1 MQITPSGQSHGAT
14 VSGLNLAEPL
24 APATV
29 AALRQAWLEH
39 GVLAFPEQ
47 DLSDDDLE
55 RFTTYFGPFGED
67 PFIAPIPGR
76 KHVIAVQRNKDETAS
91 VFAEGWHT
99 DWSFQVAPPAG
110 TCLYGITIPPH
121 GGNTMF
127 VNQRLALAAMPADL
141 RAELEG
147 KRALHS
153 ARVAYSP
160 DGMYGKAD
168 KTSGRSMEIIANE
181 TATAVQA
188 HPIIRPHPET
198 GIEELYGCF
207 GYIVGIEGM
216 ADADAFDLLK
226 RLHAWQTRPEFQYD
240 HQWQANMLVMWDNR
254 SELHRATGGYE
265 GYDRL
270 LHRTTIGAYAG

>member
-1 MQITPSGQSHGAT
+1 MQIAPSGQSHGARVT
-14 VSGLNLAEPL
+14 DINLAQPL

-29 AALRQAWLEH
+29 TALRQAWLEY

-47 DLSDDDLE
+47 VMSDDDLE
-55 RFTTYFGPFGED
+55 RFTRYFGPFGED
-67 PFIAPIPGR
+67 PFIAPIAGR
-76 KHVIAVQRNKDETAS
+76 EHVIAVRRNKDETAS

-110 TCLYGITIPPH
+110 TCLYGITIPPR
-121 GGNTMF
+121 GGNTQF
-127 VNQRLALAAMPADL
+127 VNQRLALAAMPAAL

-153 ARVAYSP
+153 ARAAYSP
-160 DGMYGKAD
+160 DGLYGKAD
-168 KTSGRSMEIIANE
+168 KTSGRSMEIIANA

-216 ADADAFDLLK
+216 ADVEAFDLLK
-226 RLHAWQTRPEFQYD
+226 RLHAWQTRAEFQYD